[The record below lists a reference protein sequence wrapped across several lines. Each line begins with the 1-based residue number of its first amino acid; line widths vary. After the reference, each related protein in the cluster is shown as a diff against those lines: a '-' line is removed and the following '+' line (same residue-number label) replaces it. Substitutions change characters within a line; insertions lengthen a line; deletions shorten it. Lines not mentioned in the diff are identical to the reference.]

1 MLDAHVAVAVGAFD
15 LDVTLQ
21 AGPREFVAVVGPN
34 GAGKTTLLRA
44 LSGLAPID
52 AGFIRIGETVVDDG
66 ADVFVPPERRPIGV
80 VFQHSLLF
88 PHLSALDNVA
98 FGLRERGLRK
108 AEARAQAQL
117 WLERVQLGAQRD
129 AKPNRL
135 SGGEAQR
142 VALARAL
149 ATEPQLLLLDEPFAA
164 FDVQHRAGGRALL
177 GSVLA
182 ASASAR
188 LIVTHDPV
196 DALTLADRIV
206 ILEAGRVVQTGTPD
220 DIVAAPQSQYVADL
234 VGMNVYAA
242 TADGTQL
249 RIGDLALTVPEQHA
263 GAVLAIIAPRSVVL
277 SLDEPA
283 TTARNVWRGTIRGTE
298 RLGDR
303 VRVRVDIGLT
313 MIAEITAASVT
324 ALGLTVGTDVWVSVK
339 ATEIVT
345 SAAVPS

>member
-1 MLDAHVAVAVGAFD
+1 MLDAHVKVAVGDFD
-15 LDVTLQ
+15 LDVALR
-21 AGPREFVAVVGPN
+21 AGAREFVAVVGPN

-44 LSGLAPID
+44 LAGLTPLD
-52 AGFIRIGETVVDDG
+52 AGFVRMRDIVVDDG
-66 ADVFVPPERRPIGV
+66 ADVFVPPEQRPIGV
-80 VFQHSLLF
+80 VFQDSLLF

-108 AEARAQAQL
+108 SEARALAQT
-117 WLERVQLGAQRD
+117 WLERVQLGAQSA
-129 AKPNRL
+129 AKPARL

-149 ATEPQLLLLDEPFAA
+149 AIEPQLLLLDEPFAA

-182 ASASAR
+182 TSDAAR
-188 LIVTHDPV
+188 VIVTHDPV

-206 ILEAGRVVQTGTPD
+206 ILEAGRVVQVGTPD
-220 DIVAAPQSQYVADL
+220 EIVAAPQSQYVADL
-234 VGMNVYAA
+234 VGTNVYAA
-242 TADGTQL
+242 TAAGTQL
-249 RIGDLALTVPEQHA
+249 RIGDVSLTVPEQHN
-263 GAVLAIIAPRSVVL
+263 GGVLAIIAPRSVVL

-283 TTARNVWRGTIRGTE
+283 TTARNVWRGTILGTE

-313 MIAEITAASVT
+313 MIAEVTAASV
-324 ALGLTVGTDVWVSVK
+324 ADLGLTEGTAVWASVK
-339 ATEIVT
+339 ATEIVVT
-345 SAAVPS
+345 ARS

>member
-1 MLDAHVAVAVGAFD
+1 MLDARVTVAVGDFV
-15 LDVTLQ
+15 LDVALHADQ
-21 AGPREFVAVVGPN
+21 REFVAVVGPN

-44 LSGLAPID
+44 LAGLTPID
-52 AGFIRIGETVVDDG
+52 AGAIRISDEVVDDG
-66 ADVFVPPERRPIGV
+66 ATVFVPPEQRPIGV

-108 AEARAQAQL
+108 AEARAQAQA
-117 WLERVQLGAQRD
+117 WLNRVQLGAQSG
-129 AKPNRL
+129 AKPARL

-149 ATEPQLLLLDEPFAA
+149 ATEPRLLLLDEPFAA

-182 ASASAR
+182 ASDAAR
-188 LIVTHDPV
+188 IIVTHDPV
-196 DALTLADRIV
+196 DALTLANRIV
-206 ILEAGRVVQTGTPD
+206 ILEGGRVVQTGTPD

-234 VGMNVYAA
+234 VGMNVYPAQ
-242 TADGTQL
+242 ADGTQL
-249 RIGDLALTVPEQHA
+249 RIGDAVLTVPEHHD

-283 TTARNVWRGTIRGTE
+283 TTARNVWRGAIRGTE

-313 MIAEITAASVT
+313 MIAEVTAASV
-324 ALGLTVGTDVWVSVK
+324 ADLGLTTGTDVWVSVK
-339 ATEIVT
+339 ATEIVVAGR
-345 SAAVPS
+345 S